1 LTREALR
8 ELLLAGAGAS
18 IDTRTLQPGEVFF
31 GLPGSHAHGATFA
44 LLALKKGAAAVV
56 VPPAYA
62 IDLPPEKTFP
72 HDEPLTLLQEEAAH
86 YRQRFPHLHI
96 IAIGGSNGKT
106 TTRALLS
113 HILSAYA
120 PTLATPKSW
129 NNSLGLPLTLLR
141 IQPHHRY
148 AVLEIGDNHPGEVA
162 FLANLVR
169 PTWGLL
175 TNVGLDHLEGYGSYE
190 ANLHTKWELAQA
202 LERLSPAPRLFL
214 NHEDEGLRQLAATTP
229 IPVTFFGEG
238 GEVSGTWHPLGW
250 HRAEIHGQ
258 AYNEPFRIEVPLWG
272 RFNRL
277 NVLSAIAV
285 ARALKVPWPLIAKT
299 LSTFTPEWGRSQV
312 IEKNGQRIVFEAYNA
327 NPSSLRA
334 SLESLWEM
342 LRPGETVGLI
352 LGQMEEL
359 GAFAPEAHRQIL
371 SYLRQHQRS
380 LAGAALIGPLWKDFL
395 KSTPE
400 APFAHYA
407 SVEAF
412 LSAKPTW
419 VQEAPILYL
428 KGSRQAA
435 LEQVLTGLHAK

>member
-1 LTREALR
+1 MTQETLR
-8 ELLLAGAGAS
+8 EILLAGAGAS

-31 GLPGSHAHGATFA
+31 GLPGSHTHGAIFA
-44 LLALKKGAAAVV
+44 PLALKKGAAAVV
-56 VPPAYA
+56 VPPPYA
-62 IDLPPEKTFP
+62 TKLPPEKTFP
-72 HDEPLTLLQEEAAH
+72 HDDPLTLLQEEAAH
-86 YRQRFPHLHI
+86 YRQHFPHLHV

-129 NNSLGLPLTLLR
+129 NNNLGLPLTLLR
-141 IQPHHRY
+141 IRSHHRY

-162 FLANLVR
+162 FLSSLVR

-190 ANLHTKWELAQA
+190 ANLHTKWELAQV
-202 LERLSPAPRLFL
+202 LDHLSPAPHLFL
-214 NHEDEGLRQLAATTP
+214 SHEDEGLRRLAATTP
-229 IPVTFFGEG
+229 IPVTFFGDG
-238 GEVSGTWHPLGW
+238 GDVSGAWHPLGW
-250 HRAEIHGQ
+250 NRAEVRGQ
-258 AYNEPFRIEVPLWG
+258 AYNEPFQVEVPLWG

-277 NVLSAIAV
+277 NVLAAIAV
-285 ARALKVPWPLIAKT
+285 ARALDVPWPCIEKA
-299 LSTFTPEWGRSQV
+299 LSSFTPEWGRSQV

-342 LRPGETVGLI
+342 LEPGETVGLI

-359 GAFAPEAHRQIL
+359 GAFAQEAHGQVL
-371 SYLRQHQRS
+371 SYLRHHRGRI
-380 LAGAALIGPLWKDFL
+380 AGAALIGPLWKNSLHDA
-395 KSTPE
+395 PE
-400 APFAHYA
+400 APFTYYDSIETFSSARPA
-407 SVEAF
+407 WVE
-412 LSAKPTW
+412 K
-419 VQEAPILYL
+419 APILYL

-435 LEQVLTGLHAK
+435 LERVLTCLHSE